1 MKRSIRMMLVALS
14 SIVLCS
20 ATACADNDK
29 PIDVSNL
36 PAKAQTTLTTHFN
49 KQKVVL
55 ATIEAGIVNKSY
67 DVVLQNGTKLEF
79 DKKGNLTE
87 VDCKQGTVPATSTNT
102 IGEAYRA
109 IHHGY
114 ADAIIAGG
122 SEASINALAVGG
134 FATIWAARSAAAAAC
149 RRCAGRGRG
158 ALRSRR
164 P

>member
-87 VDCKQGTVPATSTNT
+87 VDCKQGTVPAGLIPQPIQS
-102 IGEAYRA
+102 Y
-109 IHHGY
+109 
-114 ADAIIAGG
+114 
-122 SEASINALAVGG
+122 LQ
-134 FATIWAARSAAAAAC
+134 ATYPGQSVKKIEIDRNERRRSDGAEQAQTEGAWV
-149 RRCAGRGRG
+149 RGAGRIAWPHEGRHV
-158 ALRSRR
+158 
-164 P
+164 